1 MSIGFQVL
9 TYCVPKTS
17 GEEPIVQLL
26 FIIIFDATAAN
37 PIFLIDPFVRFVANV
52 ENTTAAIADRV
63 IAIVRIKV
71 SHAVT
76 AICVSLNSM
85 VMSLPRSTL
94 RTMLGVRRTNSAKS
108 SPLTAWVLSHKV
120 SRFAFVGLYPRA

>member
-1 MSIGFQVL
+1 MSIGAPCDGEIRF
-9 TYCVPKTS
+9 PKIS
-17 GEEPIVQLL
+17 GEEPLAQLL
-26 FIIIFDATAAN
+26 LIVVFDATAAN
-37 PIFLIDPFVRFVANV
+37 PIITDHFVRFIANV
-52 ENTTAAIADRV
+52 ENATATIADRV
-63 IAIVRIKV
+63 IAIVWIKV

-120 SRFAFVGLYPRA
+120 SRFVFVGLYPRA

>member
-1 MSIGFQVL
+1 MFV
-9 TYCVPKTS
+9 V
-17 GEEPIVQLL
+17 V
-26 FIIIFDATAAN
+26 FDTTAAN
-37 PIFLIDPFVRFVANV
+37 PIVVDHFVRFIANV
-52 ENTTAAIADRV
+52 EDTTAAIADRV
-63 IAIVRIKV
+63 IAIVWIKV

-108 SPLTAWVLSHKV
+108 SPLTA
-120 SRFAFVGLYPRA
+120 